1 MNHRIYFNAAQS
13 MNNTPDESVDLVV
26 TSPPYPMIE
35 MWDDIMS
42 KQNDRIAEAFYTNAP
57 QKAFEFMHLE
67 LDQIWSECYRVLKNG
82 SFLCINIGDATRT
95 IDKVF
100 SLYQNAAR
108 IISACE
114 RIGFSSLPN
123 ILWRKQTNAPNKFMG
138 SGMLPCG
145 AYVTLEHESILIFR
159 KGRKRNYSSYIEK
172 EIRRKSAFFWEE
184 RNIWFSDVW
193 DVKGAKQTIIDSPTR
208 ERNASFPVE
217 IPYRLINMYSQK
229 GDIVLDPFM
238 GLGTTTIAAIICERN
253 SIGYEIEPLLK
264 PLLMNILGSINI
276 DKINNITYN
285 RYKKHLEFVEERIKS
300 GKDIKYY
307 NDYFGCQVMTRQ
319 ETDMAFNYLKSLKRV
334 EIPEG
339 YCLEAEY
346 FNESFFCTPPQN
358 SDSLFNKISL

>member
-1 MNHRIYFNAAQS
+1 
-13 MNNTPDESVDLVV
+13 MNNTPDESVNLVV

-35 MWDDIMS
+35 MWDNIMS
-42 KQNDRIAEAFYTNAP
+42 RQNDKIAEAFNTNTP
-57 QKAFEFMHLE
+57 KKAFEFMHLE

-95 IDKVF
+95 INKEF

-108 IISACE
+108 IISVCE
-114 RIGFSSLPN
+114 KIGFVSLPN
-123 ILWRKQTNAPNKFMG
+123 VLWRKQTNSPNKFMG

-145 AYVTLEHESILIFR
+145 AYVTLEHERILIFR
-159 KGRKRNYSSYIEK
+159 KGGKRSYKSDREK

-193 DVKGAKQTIIDSPTR
+193 EVKGAKQTIIDSPTR

-229 GDIVLDPFM
+229 GDVVLDPFM

-253 SIGYEIEPLLK
+253 SVGYEIDPLLK
-264 PLLMNILGSINI
+264 PLLMDILGAI
-276 DKINNITYN
+276 DIERINNIIYD
-285 RYKKHLEFVEERIKS
+285 RYTRHLDFVEEFTKN
-300 GKDIKYY
+300 GKDVKYY
-307 NDYFGCQVMTRQ
+307 NEHLGCKVMTRQ
-319 ETDMAFNYLKSLKRV
+319 ETEMAFNYLKSLKRAEV
-334 EIPEG
+334 YDG

-346 FNESFFCTPPQN
+346 FNEPFGGTPPRN
-358 SDSLFNKISL
+358 SDSLF